1 DIEPGTYLID
11 PDKIESAI
19 TPRTRVIIPVHLY
32 GLPCDMERIGAVA
45 RAHDLRVIED
55 ACQAHG
61 ARYRGRPT
69 GAFGDAA
76 CFSFYPA
83 KNLGTVG
90 EGGIMVT
97 DDAALAERARR
108 LRSHGE
114 ARRYVHDEAGWNLR
128 LSEILA
134 AAVRVQL
141 PRLNTWNEGRR
152 RVAMWYAETLADLP
166 VQLPSVPAGREHVYH
181 LYVVEVDDRESV
193 RAALDASGVHSAV
206 HYPSPIHKQRAYSA
220 LGLNGALPVTE
231 AVAPRILSLPMF
243 PEMTR
248 DQVGAVASALEA
260 ALRERAAAVR

>member
-1 DIEPGTYLID
+1 MADVPFVDMQARIRPLRAELIAAYERVLDRGVFVMGPEVEALEAEFAAYCGTAHAVAVNSGTAALHLALLAMDIGPGDEVISVSHTFIATVEAISAVGATPVLVDIEPGTYLID

-19 TPRTRVIIPVHLY
+19 TPRTRAIIPVHLY
-32 GLPCDMERIGAVA
+32 GLPCDMERIGAIA
-45 RAHDLRVIED
+45 RAHGLRVIED

-114 ARRYVHDEAGWNLR
+114 AR
-128 LSEILA
+128 
-134 AAVRVQL
+134 
-141 PRLNTWNEGRR
+141 
-152 RVAMWYAETLADLP
+152 
-166 VQLPSVPAGREHVYH
+166 
-181 LYVVEVDDRESV
+181 
-193 RAALDASGVHSAV
+193 
-206 HYPSPIHKQRAYSA
+206 
-220 LGLNGALPVTE
+220 
-231 AVAPRILSLPMF
+231 
-243 PEMTR
+243 
-248 DQVGAVASALEA
+248 
-260 ALRERAAAVR
+260 